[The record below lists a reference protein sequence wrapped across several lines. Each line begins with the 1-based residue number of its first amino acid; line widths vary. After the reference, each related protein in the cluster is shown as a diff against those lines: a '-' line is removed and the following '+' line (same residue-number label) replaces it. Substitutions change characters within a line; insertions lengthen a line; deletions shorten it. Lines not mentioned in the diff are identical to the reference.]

1 MSNFLTLRIL
11 FHIHKCSILVTFLPD
26 DGRCLS
32 ILHVGISHTRQ
43 QRPSARWP
51 EVPNLISVGVF
62 STRLAEPAVVARR
75 ICVTKEVL
83 HDAEASFIAHCASN
97 DPGCSVRR
105 GGGSKRTL
113 FRL

>member
-1 MSNFLTLRIL
+1 MRGSVFPYGMSEFLT
-11 FHIHKCSILVTFLPD
+11 
-26 DGRCLS
+26 
-32 ILHVGISHTRQ
+32 Q

-51 EVPNLISVGVF
+51 EALNLISVGVF

-97 DPGCSVRR
+97 DPGCSLRR
-105 GGGSKRTL
+105 GGRSKRTL
-113 FRL
+113 FRLQCEPKYTERIRVL